1 MFSDTEIILGALL
14 GIWSPKAPGPGI
26 DRPIEFKQDLEF
38 VCRVINQVGAGG
50 RPSYATVVLPRTLT
64 NTKSLIHLIALLVVK
79 KFMQVKFPTISP
91 VGAEANRDRDDR
103 CSALILA
110 FSRHFAIGGNPTVHN
125 ILEKV
130 FEFVYTLNVPNEY
143 RCIIPAVKDWSLGT
157 GAAGTTTIE
166 VECLAAD
173 LFLLRPNIEHY
184 MLGVILGRGGG
195 PEELG
200 ATFWG

>member
-64 NTKSLIHLIALLVVK
+64 NTKTLFHLIALLVVK

-91 VGAEANRDRDDR
+91 VGAEANRDREIGALHSFWLSADTLPLEGIPLYTISWKR
-103 CSALILA
+103 CLSLYTRLTFLTSTDASFPPSKTGLWAPELQAQLQSRWSVSPLICSCCA
-110 FSRHFAIGGNPTVHN
+110 RTS
-125 ILEKV
+125 
-130 FEFVYTLNVPNEY
+130 
-143 RCIIPAVKDWSLGT
+143 S
-157 GAAGTTTIE
+157 TT
-166 VECLAAD
+166 CWA
-173 LFLLRPNIEHY
+173 
-184 MLGVILGRGGG
+184 
-195 PEELG
+195 
-200 ATFWG
+200 

>member
-1 MFSDTEIILGALL
+1 VQRPNEIEMIGAL
-14 GIWSPKAPGPGI
+14 
-26 DRPIEFKQDLEF
+26 
-38 VCRVINQVGAGG
+38 
-50 RPSYATVVLPRTLT
+50 
-64 NTKSLIHLIALLVVK
+64 
-79 KFMQVKFPTISP
+79 
-91 VGAEANRDRDDR
+91 
-103 CSALILA
+103 LA

-143 RCIIPAVKDWSLGT
+143 RCIPAVKDWSLGT

-166 VECLAAD
+166 VECLAAH